1 MLLDQGLEKLLEE
14 LKDKNLLEDTIIW
27 MFADHYPYGIKSDAA
42 KKELLSYREG
52 EDIYRVPML
61 IYGDNLNSLRVNTY
75 SSTFDIYP
83 TLLNMFGIE
92 SDGYYVGSDI
102 FGDDLHMVIFEDRSI
117 LTDRFYF
124 DADEDILS
132 AVGDDKID
140 KSDTEYYLECDKK
153 VNDIFEYGQ
162 KILLS
167 DYYKEKGD

>member
-1 MLLDQGLEKLLEE
+1 MQAA
-14 LKDKNLLEDTIIW
+14 ISSVMIYIW
-27 MFADHYPYGIKSDAA
+27 S
-42 KKELLSYREG
+42 
-52 EDIYRVPML
+52 
-61 IYGDNLNSLRVNTY
+61 
-75 SSTFDIYP
+75 
-83 TLLNMFGIE
+83 
-92 SDGYYVGSDI
+92 
-102 FGDDLHMVIFEDRSI
+102 DRSI